1 MLTIFNQYRKIPNSI
16 LFMVAAA
23 FLIHLINGAFVLILN
38 IYLRKKGYAD
48 EQIAQF
54 VSFRFLGILL
64 FAFPLGIYIKGKAL
78 RPFFM
83 ASSILVPL
91 CSLFLLLSIQSGN
104 ETNITLG
111 FILWGLSFMILSVCG
126 LPYIMRAAPEEVV
139 SEAISLNFSMWSLA
153 AIVSGSMINL
163 LSRMKEIRIMNHL
176 FILDEFHIMLFIIG
190 LSSFSI
196 ILVLLMKEAKP
207 RSASSHFLNNFK
219 ALRSDYDWKLI
230 GRVLIPNMLIAV
242 GAGLTIPFVNL
253 FFNSVFKLDSEQFSL
268 IGAITAG
275 FVFLST
281 LFIPIIRR
289 RFGFKVAILIPQSL
303 AIFFLVILA
312 FTQIASVYS
321 WAFYLAVAA
330 FMLRQPLMNM
340 AGPVTSELG
349 MKYVGARNQE
359 LISAMSSSIWSA
371 SWFISAKVF
380 QELRRLDLE
389 YFQIFFITAALYSV
403 GVVFYY
409 LLINDYLRQKPESGD
424 SPLPLELPLRGMER
438 G

>member
-1 MLTIFNQYRKIPNSI
+1 
-16 LFMVAAA
+16 MVAAA

>member
-1 MLTIFNQYRKIPNSI
+1 
-16 LFMVAAA
+16 MVAAA
-23 FLIHLINGAFVLILN
+23 FLLHLINGAFVLILN

-91 CSLFLLLSIQSGN
+91 CSLFLLLSIQSGH

-111 FILWGLSFMILSVCG
+111 FLLWGLSFMVLSVCG

-176 FILDEFHIMLFIIG
+176 IILDEFHIMLFIVG
-190 LSSFSI
+190 LSSFSF

-219 ALRSDYDWKLI
+219 ALRSDYDWNLI

-268 IGAITAG
+268 IGASTAG
-275 FVFLST
+275 LVFLST

-289 RFGFKVAILIPQSL
+289 RYGFKVAILIPQSL

-312 FTQIASVYS
+312 FTQIASVYA

-409 LLINDYLRQKPESGD
+409 LLINDYLRQKPDSGD

>member
-1 MLTIFNQYRKIPNSI
+1 
-16 LFMVAAA
+16 MVGAA

-38 IYLRKKGYAD
+38 IYLRQKGYAD
-48 EQIAQF
+48 DQIAQF
-54 VSFRFLGILL
+54 NSFRFLGILL

-78 RPFFM
+78 RPFFI
-83 ASSILVPL
+83 ASSLSVPL
-91 CSLFLLLSIQSGN
+91 FSLFLLLAIESGN
-104 ETNITLG
+104 ETRITIG
-111 FILWGLSFMILSVCG
+111 FMLWGLSFMILSVCG

-153 AIVSGSMINL
+153 AIVSGAIINV
-163 LSRMKEIRIMNHL
+163 LSRMEEIQIAQHL

-196 ILVLLMKEAKP
+196 ILVLLIKEAKP

-219 ALRSDYDWKLI
+219 VLRSDYDWKLI
-230 GRVLIPNMLIAV
+230 VRVLFPNMLIAV

-253 FFNSVFKLDSEQFSL
+253 FFNSVFELDSEQFSL

-281 LFIPIIRR
+281 LVIPIIRR
-289 RFGFKVAILIPQSL
+289 RYGFKVAILIPQSL

-312 FTQIASVYS
+312 FTQIASAYS

-349 MKYVGARNQE
+349 MTYVGERNQE

-380 QELRRLDLE
+380 QLLRRLDLD
-389 YFQIFFITAALYSV
+389 YYQIFFITAALYSV
-403 GVVFYY
+403 GVLFYY
-409 LLINDYLRQKPESGD
+409 LLINDFLRRKPDTGISAKPIG
-424 SPLPLELPLRGMER
+424 PPLRGMDK

>member
-1 MLTIFNQYRKIPNSI
+1 
-16 LFMVAAA
+16 MVAAA
-23 FLIHLINGAFVLILN
+23 FLLHLINGAFVLILN

-91 CSLFLLLSIQSGN
+91 CSLFLLLSIQSGH

-111 FILWGLSFMILSVCG
+111 FLLWGLSFMVLSVCG

-176 FILDEFHIMLFIIG
+176 IILDEFHIMLFIVG
-190 LSSFSI
+190 LSSFSF

-219 ALRSDYDWKLI
+219 ALRSDYDWNLI

-268 IGAITAG
+268 IGASTAG
-275 FVFLST
+275 LVFLST

-289 RFGFKVAILIPQSL
+289 RYGFKVAILIPQSL

-312 FTQIASVYS
+312 FTQIASVYA

-380 QELRRLDLE
+380 QELRRLDLD
-389 YFQIFFITAALYSV
+389 YYQIFFITAALYSI

>member
-1 MLTIFNQYRKIPNSI
+1 
-16 LFMVAAA
+16 MVAAA
-23 FLIHLINGAFVLILN
+23 FLIHLINGAYVLILN
-38 IYLRKKGYAD
+38 IYLRKKGYVD

>member
-1 MLTIFNQYRKIPNSI
+1 
-16 LFMVAAA
+16 MVAAA
-23 FLIHLINGAFVLILN
+23 FLLHLINGAFVLILN

-91 CSLFLLLSIQSGN
+91 CSLFLLLSIQSGH

-111 FILWGLSFMILSVCG
+111 FLLWGLSFMVLSVCG

-176 FILDEFHIMLFIIG
+176 IILDEFHIMLFIVG
-190 LSSFSI
+190 LSSFSF

-219 ALRSDYDWKLI
+219 ALRSDYDWNLI

-268 IGAITAG
+268 IGASTAG
-275 FVFLST
+275 LVFLST

-289 RFGFKVAILIPQSL
+289 RYGFKVAILIPQSL

-312 FTQIASVYS
+312 FTQIASVYA

-380 QELRRLDLE
+380 QELRRLDLD
-389 YFQIFFITAALYSV
+389 YYQIFFITAALYSI

-409 LLINDYLRQKPESGD
+409 LLINDYLRQKPDSGD

>member
-1 MLTIFNQYRKIPNSI
+1 
-16 LFMVAAA
+16 MVGAT

-38 IYLRKKGYAD
+38 IYLRTKGYAD
-48 EQIAQF
+48 DQIAQF
-54 VSFRFLGILL
+54 NSFRFLGILL

-83 ASSILVPL
+83 ASSLLVPA
-91 CSLFLLLSIQSGN
+91 CSLFLLLSIESGN
-104 ETNITLG
+104 ETRITIG
-111 FILWGLSFMILSVCG
+111 FLWWGLSFMILSVCG

-153 AIVSGSMINL
+153 AIVSGTIINI
-163 LSRMKEIRIMNHL
+163 LSRMGSIEIAGHL
-176 FILDEFHIMLFIIG
+176 FILDEFHIMIFIIG
-190 LSSFSI
+190 LSSLSI
-196 ILVLLMKEAKP
+196 LLVLLMKEAKP

-219 ALRSDYDWKLI
+219 VLRSDYDWKLI
-230 GRVLIPNMLIAV
+230 RRVLFPNMLIAV

-253 FFNSVFKLDSEQFSL
+253 FFNSVFKLDSEHFSL

-275 FVFLST
+275 IVFLST
-281 LFIPIIRR
+281 LVIPIIRR

-303 AIFFLVILA
+303 AIFFLIVLA
-312 FTQIASVYS
+312 FTQIASAYS
-321 WAFYLAVAA
+321 WAIYLAIAA

-349 MKYVGARNQE
+349 MKYVGPRNQE

-371 SWFISAKVF
+371 SWFISSKVF
-380 QELRRLDLE
+380 QVLRRMDLE
-389 YFQIFFITAALYSV
+389 YYQIFFITAGLYAIGV
-403 GVVFYY
+403 GFYY
-409 LLINDYLRQKPESGD
+409 LLINDYLRKKPETGD
-424 SPLPLELPLRGMER
+424 SSLPQDLPLPTMER